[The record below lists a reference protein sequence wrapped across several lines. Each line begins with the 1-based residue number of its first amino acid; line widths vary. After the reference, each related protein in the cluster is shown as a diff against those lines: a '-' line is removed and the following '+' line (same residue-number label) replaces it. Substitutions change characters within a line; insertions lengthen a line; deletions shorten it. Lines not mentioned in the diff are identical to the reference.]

1 MDKILKKGSDIQ
13 YLYDFKDGKIQM
25 GMGIGTELDKYMRLK
40 RGELCLFLGHD
51 NVGKT
56 YIINWLFLCHA
67 FINNL
72 TFCIWSG
79 ENRKGQILRDMI
91 QMLSG
96 KPFKSLSK
104 SEILFLHNMIE
115 NRFDFVDNRHQYK
128 PEELLNIF
136 RESEADVCL
145 IDVVTGMDREIGFES
160 NYKFLN
166 DARHFCNL
174 TNKTLFMNTHPVSAS
189 GRAGNL
195 HADGEF
201 RGHLKAPLKNDI
213 EMGKAFLNRCDFLCI
228 IHRYTAHPEMKYY
241 TMLSIEK
248 VKDYSTGGSI
258 TPLNQP
264 VLAEFNSGLGMKI
277 NGVDA
282 LDGHRPDLNKT
293 INKKLF
299 T

>member
-1 MDKILKKGSDIQ
+1 MDRVLKKGSDIQ
-13 YLYDFKDGKIQM
+13 YLYDFHDGKIKM
-25 GMGIGTELDKYMRLK
+25 GMGIGTELDRYMRLK

-96 KPFKSLSK
+96 KPFKKISK
-104 SEILFLHNMIE
+104 SEILYLHNMIE
-115 NRFDFVDNRHQYK
+115 NRFDFVDNKHQYK
-128 PEELLNIF
+128 PEELLKIF
-136 RESEADVCL
+136 GESDADVCL
-145 IDVVTGMDREIGFES
+145 IDVVTGMNRDMGFES
-160 NYKFLN
+160 NYRFLN
-166 DARHFCNL
+166 DARHFCNT
-174 TNKTLFMNTHPVSAS
+174 TNKTLFMNTHPVSSS

-195 HADGEF
+195 YADGEWK
-201 RGHLKAPLKNDI
+201 GHLKAPLKNDV
-213 EMGKAFLNRCDFLCI
+213 EMGKAYLNRCDMLVI
-228 IHRYTAHPEMKYY
+228 IHRLIAHPEMKYF
-241 TMLSIEK
+241 TMLSVEK

-264 VLAEFNSGLGMKI
+264 ILAEFNSGLGMKI

-282 LDGHRPDLNKT
+282 LKNYRPNFYQHT
-293 INKKLF
+293 KKLF
-299 T
+299 